1 MLRLNDVDP
10 RFSDRVQ
17 YPDSA
22 AVPFSSEPA
31 NKERLDDLFPSAAG
45 GDTRFADAAFPF
57 PSIIN
62 NPLFQN
68 SPDLVEKL
76 KLAEKLRW
84 GFKAL
89 YQSVRASLLPSDIT
103 TISSLTSNISSEHLS
118 YSGAMQLNITVSVL
132 SMSVNLYWDFQ
143 IF

>member
-76 KLAEKLRW
+76 KLAEKLR
-84 GFKAL
+84 
-89 YQSVRASLLPSDIT
+89 
-103 TISSLTSNISSEHLS
+103 
-118 YSGAMQLNITVSVL
+118 
-132 SMSVNLYWDFQ
+132 
-143 IF
+143 